1 MAASYDASVA
11 STHRFQRS
19 RRLRVEDTSINAVD
33 SEWRDGLRNV
43 LPEPQQEF
51 LDRSMRELA
60 LDEQSYEG
68 GHTFKSCRFGI
79 SLTNPLTAML
89 LFGFVAGAAVILY
102 SAWTQAGSI
111 PSTQLAG
118 MSLPGIVLLLCLG
131 GETAFPGVFEL
142 RLKGPGTTL
151 TRKYIS

>member
-1 MAASYDASVA
+1 MC
-11 STHRFQRS
+11 
-19 RRLRVEDTSINAVD
+19 
-33 SEWRDGLRNV
+33 
-43 LPEPQQEF
+43 
-51 LDRSMRELA
+51 ELA

-89 LFGFVAGAAVILY
+89 LFGFVAGAAVMLY
-102 SAWTQAGSI
+102 SAWTQAGSM

-118 MSLPGIVLLLCLG
+118 MSLPGNDVLLPCLG

-151 TRKYIS
+151 TGQYIS